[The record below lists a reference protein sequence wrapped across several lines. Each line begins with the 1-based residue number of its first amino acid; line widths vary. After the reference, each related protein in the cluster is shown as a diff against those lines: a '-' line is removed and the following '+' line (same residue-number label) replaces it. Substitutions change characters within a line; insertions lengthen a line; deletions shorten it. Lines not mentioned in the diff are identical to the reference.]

1 MGAPTWPPNPQRSEP
16 PGKPVP
22 LLDPPPTLG
31 APRPSRGTPRYSDR
45 LLELDGQESAAQRPR
60 HRLRAARRLELRQDR
75 GDVKLH
81 RVARDGQARGDDPV
95 VGAVGHQLE
104 NLTLPRGQWRS
115 RGRGAGR
122 RRRQGLLMDNE
133 ETGAYGAHGT
143 GELLRRCAQRE
154 RRAQS
159 ARAGRGCP
167 GAGGILG
174 ERDDRRAPRPGGK
187 GSQHPARLGIGEHEG
202 DDGFRVLVQ
211 TACQLPRPADLDSPA
226 REIVQR
232 GLDPGGAHGV
242 ARHDDHGPGLRVAH
256 VTLAAVEATKRR
268 TSLIGIASARPPAI
282 IVLIPA
288 TRPAVSA
295 RGPPEFPG
303 ARRTSAWIQRRPPG
317 RAGASAWTTPAV
329 SVRGR
334 PSGWPR
340 ATTRAPTRNA
350 SESASSA
357 GATPER

>member
-1 MGAPTWPPNPQRSEP
+1 MGAPTWLPNPQRSER

-31 APRPSRGTPRYSDR
+31 APRPSRGISRYSDR
-45 LLELDGQESAAQRPR
+45 LLEIDGQESAAQ
-60 HRLRAARRLELRQDR
+60 
-75 GDVKLH
+75 
-81 RVARDGQARGDDPV
+81 
-95 VGAVGHQLE
+95 
-104 NLTLPRGQWRS
+104 
-115 RGRGAGR
+115 
-122 RRRQGLLMDNE
+122 
-133 ETGAYGAHGT
+133 
-143 GELLRRCAQRE
+143 
-154 RRAQS
+154 S
-159 ARAGRGCP
+159 ARAERGCP
-167 GAGGILG
+167 GAGGVLG

-211 TACQLPRPADLDSPA
+211 TACQLPRPADLDTPA
-226 REIVQR
+226 GEIVQR
-232 GLDPGGAHGV
+232 GLDPGGVHGV

-282 IVLIPA
+282 IVLIPT

-329 SVRGR
+329 SVRRR

-357 GATPER
+357 GATPERGMRRSARSARRSAMTRRASTCRSSASPTRAHESRATWAFVTTRSEER